1 MSTRQKTVTET
12 KDLKNLLQKG
22 QWGTVN
28 NLARIVKDNTSQ
40 SFYVTRILQFESTQ
54 IKMKY

>member
-12 KDLKNLLQKG
+12 KDLKSLLQKG
-22 QWGTVN
+22 QWRTVN
-28 NLARIVKDNTSQ
+28 NLGQIVKDNTSQ
-40 SFYVTRILQFESTQ
+40 SFYVTRTLQLESTQ

>member
-12 KDLKNLLQKG
+12 KDLKSLLQKG
-22 QWGTVN
+22 QWRIVN
-28 NLARIVKDNTSQ
+28 NLGQIVKVNTSQ
-40 SFYVTRILQFESTQ
+40 SFYVTRTLQLESTQ

>member
-1 MSTRQKTVTET
+1 MSTRQKTVTKT

>member
-12 KDLKNLLQKG
+12 KDLKSLLQKG
-22 QWGTVN
+22 QWRIVN
-28 NLARIVKDNTSQ
+28 NLGQIVKDNTSQ
-40 SFYVTRILQFESTQ
+40 SFYVTRTLQLESTQ

>member
-40 SFYVTRILQFESTQ
+40 SLYVTRTLQFESTQ

>member
-40 SFYVTRILQFESTQ
+40 SFYVTRTLQFESTQ